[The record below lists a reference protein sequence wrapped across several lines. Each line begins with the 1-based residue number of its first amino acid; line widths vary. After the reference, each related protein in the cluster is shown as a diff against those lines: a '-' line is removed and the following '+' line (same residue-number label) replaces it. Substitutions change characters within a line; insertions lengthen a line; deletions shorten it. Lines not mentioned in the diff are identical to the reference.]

1 MAKIGVD
8 QAALLRSL
16 KRIGVGT
23 VTGKCGNEQA
33 TKVMFRGKEKS
44 ASLELVGTNGT
55 VMVKSSVSLTT
66 ALEKDCVF
74 AVEAGAF
81 TDLVSHLDTG
91 PLEFEFDEEQNYL
104 RYKGSGTKVN
114 LSTVRTDNFKAF
126 DKEEK
131 AAKSIGK
138 FRTKD
143 MAAGLDYA
151 SLFLGWSDDKDSKD
165 PDSQILWVKNTEFV
179 AGPGKVMG
187 VFKCKNIPVEFKIYL
202 AGVQAML
209 KFLKELSADECELL
223 QFEEVF
229 YFVKPVNE
237 DGEVLMLTQSPRN
250 PPMDSSPGEILDF
263 FKSSEEFKVDRDSL
277 QRAIQRVRVVLGVG
291 KVAGF
296 TLTGDGSNAKLEVD
310 AEDDN
315 NEKSSAVVDVVRSG
329 SDKQVDF
336 KLNYAL
342 LLSLMKLSTN
352 PVLSVGLC
360 PSHTALN
367 VVEATDEHSMNALLG
382 WVSSN

>member
-1 MAKIGVD
+1 MLKISVD
-8 QAALLRSL
+8 QAALLKSL
-16 KRIGVGT
+16 KRIGIGT
-23 VTGKCGNEQA
+23 VTGKSGNEQA
-33 TKVMFRGKEKS
+33 TKVMFRGKAKS
-44 ASLELVGTNGT
+44 TGLELVGTDGT
-55 VMVKSSVSLTT
+55 LMVKSSVFVTT
-66 ALEKDCVF
+66 ALESDCVF
-74 AVEAGAF
+74 AVEASAF

-91 PLEFEFDEEQNYL
+91 PLEFEYDEDQNYL

-114 LSTVRTDNFKAF
+114 LSTVRTDSFKAF

-143 MAAGLDYA
+143 MGAGLDYA

-187 VFKCKNIPVEFKIYL
+187 VFKCEHIPVEFKIYL

-209 KFLKELSADECELL
+209 KFLKELTADECELFR
-223 QFEEVF
+223 FEEVF

-263 FKSSEEFKVDRDSL
+263 FKSEESFKVDRDSL
-277 QRAIQRVRVVLGVG
+277 QRAIQRVRVVLGPS

-296 TLTGDGSNAKLEVD
+296 KLTGEGNNAKLEVD
-310 AEDDN
+310 AEDAN
-315 NEKSSAVVDVVRSG
+315 NETSSAVVDVVRAG
-329 SDKQVDF
+329 AETPVDF
-336 KLNYAL
+336 RLNYAL
-342 LLSLMKLSTN
+342 LLSMMKLNSS

-360 PSHTALN
+360 PSNMALN
-367 VVEATDEHSMNALLG
+367 IVEETDEYSMNALLG
-382 WVSSN
+382 WVQQ